1 MRKLKKNKNNNL
13 LYFSS
18 IVIVIAI
25 MFLSVGFSA
34 FQNNLVIENI
44 SSTVRIDKDIRVM
57 NNSINR
63 LMKQLVIMK
72 SIMLQIFLEVLN

>member
-63 LMKQLVIMK
+63 LMKRLVIMK

>member
-1 MRKLKKNKNNNL
+1 
-13 LYFSS
+13 
-18 IVIVIAI
+18 

-63 LMKQLVIMK
+63 LMKRLVIMK
-72 SIMLQIFLEVLN
+72 SIMLQIFLKVSN

>member
-1 MRKLKKNKNNNL
+1 
-13 LYFSS
+13 
-18 IVIVIAI
+18 

-34 FQNNLVIENI
+34 FQNNLAIENI

-63 LMKQLVIMK
+63 LMKRLVIMK

>member
-1 MRKLKKNKNNNL
+1 
-13 LYFSS
+13 
-18 IVIVIAI
+18 

-34 FQNNLVIENI
+34 FQNNLAIENI

-63 LMKQLVIMK
+63 LMKRLVIMK
-72 SIMLQIFLEVLN
+72 SIMLQIFLEVSN

>member
-57 NNSINR
+57 NNSID
-63 LMKQLVIMK
+63 
-72 SIMLQIFLEVLN
+72 

>member
-34 FQNNLVIENI
+34 FQNNLAIENI

-57 NNSINR
+57 NNSID
-63 LMKQLVIMK
+63 
-72 SIMLQIFLEVLN
+72 

>member
-63 LMKQLVIMK
+63 LMKRLVIMK
-72 SIMLQIFLEVLN
+72 SIMLQIFLKVSN

>member
-34 FQNNLVIENI
+34 FQNNLAIENI